1 MLSNVLLVGIGGFAG
16 AVSRY
21 VVGALAQNSFGASGF
36 PVGTLTVNVIGCFVI
51 GLLSQ
56 LAESHQLFTPQTR
69 ALVFVGFLGAFTT
82 FSTFG
87 NDTVSLVQSTKHAPA
102 LLYVML
108 HIVLGFGAVWVGQ
121 VVAGLA
127 R

>member
-1 MLSNVLLVGIGGFAG
+1 MFSNLLLVGIGGFAG

-21 VVGALAQNSFGASGF
+21 VVGTLAQSSFGTSSLPA
-36 PVGTLTVNVIGCFVI
+36 GTLTVNIIGCFVI

-69 ALVFVGFLGAFTT
+69 ALIFVGFLGAFTT

-87 NDTVSLVQSTKHAPA
+87 NDTVSLIQSTKHAPA
-102 LLYVML
+102 LLYVLL
-108 HIVLGFGAVWVGQ
+108 HITLGFGMVWVGQ
-121 VVAGLA
+121 LVAGLV